1 VRVAVADD
9 NRLFREGL
17 VLLLEKIGVRVA
29 AQAADGQDIV
39 HAVAK
44 DAPDVVIL
52 DIVMPPGDYGGLIAA
67 ESLHQNHPD
76 VGLLLLSGYDSTQFA
91 LRLFS
96 CDGAGGRGYLIKD
109 RVTCP
114 NTLRDTLAS
123 IASGAMSVDP
133 EIAKRLL
140 NPKSHKSVLDGLT
153 DREIEVLELVA
164 QGSSNKGI
172 AERLGLSTKTVD
184 RHVSN
189 ICDKFDIPGNEANTR
204 RSLILL
210 KYFQAT
216 HVCDARCASPC
227 RFAVPTEAGP

>member
-1 VRVAVADD
+1 MRVAVADD
-9 NRLFREGL
+9 NLLFREGL
-17 VLLLEKIGVRVA
+17 VLLLERIGVQVI
-29 AQAADGQDIV
+29 AQAADGEEVV
-39 HAVAK
+39 HIIERDV
-44 DAPDVVIL
+44 PDVVIL
-52 DIVMPPGDYGGLIAA
+52 DIVMPPGSYGGLSAA
-67 ESLHQNHPD
+67 ESLHEKYPN
-76 VGLLLLSGYDSTQFA
+76 VGLLLLSGYDSTLFA

-114 NTLRDTLAS
+114 NTLRDTLSS
-123 IASGAMSVDP
+123 IASGAMSVDQ

-140 NPKSHKSVLDGLT
+140 NPKSHRSVLDALT

-172 AERLGLSTKTVD
+172 AERLRLSTKTVD

-189 ICDKFDIPGNEANTR
+189 ICDKFDIPDNEANTR

-227 RFAVPTEAGP
+227 RFAMPT